1 MKKKV
6 ALVFGF
12 TGGIGNAVKEKFVNN
27 GYRIIPVNQ
36 KIIDFSSSKSD
47 EQIDQL
53 LTSAKPDVVINCTGY
68 FANNSETGDRTMDIN
83 VNSNWSIIRHYI
95 KSKDTPVKIIM
106 LGSSACRGGRKDYIM
121 YAASKAALLSMWE
134 GARDAFEGTSVS
146 IDLINPVRTRTKM
159 VAPFSDDLD
168 YLDPKVVAYEILQAA
183 ETTVSSCIDMTFK
196 ETK

>member
-12 TGGIGNAVKEKFVNN
+12 TGGIGNAVKEKLVSN

-36 KIIDFSSSKSD
+36 KIIDFTNPNAD
-47 EQIDQL
+47 QQIDQL
-53 LTSAKPDVVINCTGY
+53 LTTAKPDVVINCTGY
-68 FANNSETGDRTMDIN
+68 FADNSETGNITMNVN
-83 VNSNWSIIRHYI
+83 VNSNWSIVKHYLN
-95 KSKDTPVKIIM
+95 STDTPTKIIM
-106 LGSSACRGGRKDYIM
+106 LGSSACRSGRKDYIM

-134 GARDAFEGTSVS
+134 GSRDAFEGTSVS

-159 VAPFSDDLD
+159 VAPFKDELD
-168 YLDPKVVAYEILQAA
+168 YLDPKAVAYEILQAA

-196 ETK
+196 EM